1 MTTNR
6 LNVIPADVLA
16 LITGQTGTITR
27 YENAGGG
34 LNSEI
39 AAHIHSD
46 AGTAFVKGL
55 RLDHR
60 RLWTQRRE
68 AAIAPYVQGIAPAL
82 LWRLEGAGWDLN
94 GFEDVEGRHADYSPG
109 SSDLPR
115 IVELLNR
122 LSQIKAPALE
132 LRSMADRMQHYSSVS
147 ELFEGETLL
156 HTDWFPTN
164 VLVDRAQNI
173 RVVDWAWA
181 ATGAPWIDAAL
192 WAVWLIKAG
201 HTPEEAEEW
210 ANDVAAF
217 REASEMAVAAFAEAT
232 VNVWTDITA
241 NEPETWMVDMLKA
254 ARAWAAYRSL
264 PLI

>member
-1 MTTNR
+1 MKK
-6 LNVIPADVLA
+6 
-16 LITGQTGTITR
+16 

-39 AAHIHSD
+39 AAHIHSN

-68 AAIAPYVQGIAPAL
+68 AEIAPYVEGIAPAL

-94 GFEDVEGRHADYSPG
+94 AFEDVAGRHADYSPG

-115 IVELLNR
+115 IVELLKR
-122 LSQIKAPALE
+122 LSQVKAPALG
-132 LRSMADRMQHYSSVS
+132 LRSMADRMQHHTTRAD
-147 ELFEGETLL
+147 LFEGETLL

-164 VLVDRAQNI
+164 VLVDQVGNVRI
-173 RVVDWAWA
+173 VDWAWA
-181 ATGAPWIDAAL
+181 ATGAAWIDTAL
-192 WAVWLIKAG
+192 WIVWIIKAG

-210 ANDVAAF
+210 GNDVPAF
-217 REASEMAVAAFAEAT
+217 REVPGNALAAFADAT
-232 VNVWTDITA
+232 VSVWTEITA
-241 NEPETWMVDMLKA
+241 NEPEAWMTEMLDA
-254 ARAWAAYRSL
+254 ARSWAAYRSL
-264 PLI
+264 PTS